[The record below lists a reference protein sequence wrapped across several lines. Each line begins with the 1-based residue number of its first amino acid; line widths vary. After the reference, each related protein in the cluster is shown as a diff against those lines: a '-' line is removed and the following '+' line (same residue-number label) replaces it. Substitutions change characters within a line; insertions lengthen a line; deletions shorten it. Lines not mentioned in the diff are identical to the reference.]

1 MAPLSKVL
9 YGSDGYT
16 LPEINYVGA
25 QLGKRALA
33 LALADLVEAGM
44 LSQTEAEAA
53 AGLILAGNARRL
65 YNIT

>member
-1 MAPLSKVL
+1 VV

-25 QLGKRALA
+25 VLGKAALA
-33 LALADLVEAGM
+33 QALQDLVNADM
-44 LSQTEAEAA
+44 LSPEEAQEA

-65 YNIT
+65 YGLD